1 MEPEIDV
8 SDGMKKTSPS
18 KRTER
23 RNFSS
28 YPGKNKKSLSLLP
41 SAVGIIS
48 NNDGQHIE
56 REKKKEKGSRTW
68 PRHIPVGA
76 IIITRTHRR
85 SLLRRPT
92 SNIII
97 KKIIADA
104 TKLDQVYISIE
115 PIMCCLVLYS

>member
-1 MEPEIDV
+1 MELEIDV

-56 REKKKEKGSRTW
+56 REKKKKKDLALGPGTSQSA
-68 PRHIPVGA
+68 PLLSPA
-76 IIITRTHRR
+76 IIEDLCYVVQHNHHHLKIT
-85 SLLRRPT
+85 
-92 SNIII
+92 
-97 KKIIADA
+97 ADA
-104 TKLDQVYISIE
+104 TKLDRVYIIVLSR
-115 PIMCCLVLYS
+115 MSTLYSL